1 MTKQV
6 VIKRVTNP
14 TTDSVT
20 LWFDNVYYLS
30 EYKPGQH
37 VSLTVLI
44 GDEYVSRN
52 YSFNTSPYTDDEL
65 GITIRVFP
73 NGKVSTYL
81 LKNAKAGMEVFLEGP
96 LGDFSL
102 HQTTSHNKH
111 YVFLAGGSGITPI
124 ISMIRSVLYSDSNSM
139 VSLIYSNRS
148 FDKIIFREE
157 IAVLERAFSNRFSAF
172 HVLSDLSGL
181 PEGFTPFYSGRLS
194 RLVAKKQIKQLM
206 ANIDLPTEFYL
217 CGPLSFMEMLMETL
231 CSIGV
236 SRGSIHKEHF
246 FVPGS
251 ESTIDFDSLPANE
264 VIIRWQNQDR
274 LVQVATGQSILDA
287 ALQCGL
293 KLPHSCREGQCGS
306 CRSALVSGSVELRK
320 NHILTEAELREG
332 QVLLCEG
339 FPASSYVVVMPI
351 NQPVASVKQPLDST
365 EIM

>member
-1 MTKQV
+1 MKKQV
-6 VIKRVTNP
+6 VIKRITHP

-20 LWFDNVYYLS
+20 LWFDNVPELS

-37 VSLTVLI
+37 VSLTLQI
-44 GDEYVSRN
+44 EDEYVSRN

-65 GITIRVFP
+65 GITIRAIP

-81 LKNAKAGMEVFLEGP
+81 LTNAKTGMEVFLEGP

-102 HQTTSHNKH
+102 QQADKHKKH

-124 ISMIRSVLYSDSNSM
+124 ISMIRSILYSDSNSM
-139 VSLIYSNRS
+139 VSLIYANHS
-148 FDKIIFREE
+148 FMKIIFREE
-157 IAVLERAFSNRFSAF
+157 IAVLERVFSNRFSAF
-172 HVLSDLSGL
+172 HVLSDVSGM

-194 RLVAKKQIKQLM
+194 RLIAKKQIKQLM

-217 CGPLSFMEMLMETL
+217 CGPLSFMEMLVETL
-231 CSIGV
+231 SSMGISGE
-236 SRGSIHKEHF
+236 SIHKEHF

-251 ESTIDFDSLPANE
+251 ESTIDFDSLPPTE
-264 VIIRWQNQDR
+264 VIIRWRNQDR

-293 KLPHSCREGQCGS
+293 KLPHSCKEGQCGS

-320 NHILTEAELREG
+320 NHILTDSELREG

-339 FPASSYVVVMPI
+339 FPISSYVVIMPI
-351 NQPVASVKQPLDST
+351 NQPITSVKQPFNSA
-365 EIM
+365 EII